1 MNLKHFKQEGKL
13 FEMKTQYGSNIVLVT
28 GLFLCAFGAYYV
40 AIYGL
45 MWIMFILGILS
56 FWAIATKKLKIDMH
70 KRTLDAKVGLA
81 KPPVTISIDNIQ
93 HFELFTMSNNFFK
106 TNAMLSA
113 YYLDENGKEKAMQ
126 IAQGFTVK
134 AMQSILNE
142 IEEIISNER

>member
-1 MNLKHFKQEGKL
+1 
-13 FEMKTQYGSNIVLVT
+13 
-28 GLFLCAFGAYYV
+28 
-40 AIYGL
+40 
-45 MWIMFILGILS
+45 
-56 FWAIATKKLKIDMH
+56 MH

-93 HFELFTMSNNFFK
+93 RFELFTMSNNFFK

-113 YYLDENGKEKAMQ
+113 YYLDKNGKEKAIQ

-142 IEEIISNER
+142 IEEIGMCWQYLFLAYCQLISTNQ